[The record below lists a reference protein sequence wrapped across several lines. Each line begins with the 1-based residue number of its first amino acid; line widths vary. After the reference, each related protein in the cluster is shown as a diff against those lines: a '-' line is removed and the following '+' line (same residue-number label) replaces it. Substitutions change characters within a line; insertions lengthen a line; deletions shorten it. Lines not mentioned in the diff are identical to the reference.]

1 MKSMKW
7 MVIIVVAL
15 VLASFT
21 LADAQR
27 WGGKGRWGSWAGNYY
42 HWNWNPATVE
52 TIKGEVM
59 TKDTIAPPKGRSA
72 LPAVGMTL
80 KKEDGY
86 AVYVHLGPQWY
97 FDKQDLAINVGDT
110 VEVTGSKITVDGNT
124 VLLVSSIKKG
134 DKTWQ
139 FRDPQG
145 FPYWSGRRW

>member
-1 MKSMKW
+1 MKRMKW
-7 MVIIVVAL
+7 MVIIVAVL

-27 WGGKGRWGSWAGNYY
+27 WGGKGKWGPWAGNYY
-42 HWNWNPATVE
+42 QWNWDPATVE
-52 TIKGEVM
+52 TVKGEVM
-59 TKDTIAPPKGRSA
+59 TKDSITPPKGKSWS
-72 LPAVGMTL
+72 PAVGMTL

-97 FDKQDLAINVGDT
+97 FDKQELAINVGDK
-110 VEVTGSKITVDGNT
+110 VEVTGSKITVEGNM

-139 FRDPQG
+139 LRDEKG
-145 FPYWSGRRW
+145 FPFWSARRW

>member
-1 MKSMKW
+1 MKNMKW
-7 MVIIVVAL
+7 ILIVVAAL
-15 VLASFT
+15 VLISFT

-27 WGGKGRWGSWAGNYY
+27 WGGKGKWGPWAGNYY
-42 HWNWNPATVE
+42 HWNWNPAAVE

-59 TKDTIAPPKGRSA
+59 TKDTITPAKGRSA

-80 KKEDGY
+80 KKEDDY
-86 AVYVHLGPQWY
+86 AIYVHLGPQWY
-97 FDKQDLAINVGDT
+97 FDKQELNINIGDK
-110 VEVTGSKITVDGNT
+110 VEVTGSKLTVEGNT

-145 FPYWSGRRW
+145 FPFWSGRRW

>member
-1 MKSMKW
+1 MRSMKW
-7 MVIIVVAL
+7 MVVIVATL
-15 VLASFT
+15 VLATFT

-27 WGGKGRWGSWAGNYY
+27 WGGKGRWGAWSANYY

-52 TIKGEVM
+52 TLKGEVM
-59 TKDTIAPPKGRSA
+59 TKDIITPPQGRSL

-80 KKEDGY
+80 KKEDDY
-86 AVYVHLGPQWY
+86 AIYVHLGPEWY
-97 FDKQDLAINVGDT
+97 MDKQELDINVGDK
-110 VEVTGSKITVDGNT
+110 VEVTGSRIMVEGNA